1 MSRLLIL
8 GLDGFGYDF
17 AARLFASGRMPF
29 LANRAAAGAFGPAA
43 SPLPPV
49 STAAWT
55 TISTGAGIGRHGIV
69 DFRRRELAEYAFV
82 APGRLVNSGDVR
94 LPRLYDLASAA
105 GLRVFVLNLP
115 VTYPAAAVNGILVT
129 GLLTPPGGDRAC
141 WPPEFRKYLAEY
153 VFDLEDPIPSDLPG
167 LCRRLEELAAG
178 RLRVATEAFRRER
191 FDLGLVVFTGPDR
204 LFHRFYEEAY
214 AAPEPAS
221 PAAAYLAA
229 LDRACEGVYEAFG
242 ADAALLVCS
251 DHGFGPGPRRAFY
264 VNRLLKRAGFLTSAS
279 AGGPYALH
287 VVLEGFK
294 KLLGRGRPLPVD
306 WARTA
311 AYGLPLYMRWGGL
324 VVNASGEQRAGIV
337 SSAEITSLR
346 DDLAELLRGSAEAA
360 PAAIQWAKTREEL
373 YSGPAT
379 TDLPHVVF
387 EAGPEVVVSEA
398 KGPGPVV
405 GPYANPQK
413 RGEHTPQALALA
425 AGLGVVP
432 EALAGAALEDVAAT
446 AAKWLG
452 FGAPA
457 AEGKPW
463 I

>member
-1 MSRLLIL
+1 VSRLLIL

-29 LANRAAAGAFGPAA
+29 LADRAAAGAFGPAA

-55 TISTGAGIGRHGIV
+55 TISTGVGIGRHGIV
-69 DFRRRELAEYAFV
+69 DFRRRELADYAFV
-82 APGRLVNSGDVR
+82 APGRLVNSGDVQV
-94 LPRLYDLASAA
+94 PRLYDLASGA

-115 VTYPAAAVNGILVT
+115 VTYPAAAVNGVLVT
-129 GLLTPPGGDRAC
+129 GVLTPAGSDRAC
-141 WPPEFRKYLAEY
+141 WPPEFRKHLADY
-153 VFDLEDPIPSDLPG
+153 AFDLEDPLPSDLPG

-178 RLRVATEAFRRER
+178 RLRLAAEAFRRER
-191 FDLGLVVFTGPDR
+191 FDLGFVVFTGPDR
-204 LFHRFYEEAY
+204 LFHRFYEEVY
-214 AAPEPAS
+214 AAPEPPPA
-221 PAAAYLAA
+221 AAAYLAA

-264 VNRLLKRAGFLTSAS
+264 VNRLLKRAGFLTLAS

-294 KLLGRGRPLPVD
+294 KLIGRGRALPVD
-306 WARTA
+306 WQRTA
-311 AYGLPLYMRWGGL
+311 AYGLPLYMRWGGV

-337 SSAEITSLR
+337 PPAELASLR
-346 DDLAELLRGSAEAA
+346 DDLAGLLCDAEEAK
-360 PAAIQWAKTREEL
+360 PAAIQWAKNREAL

-379 TDLPHVVF
+379 AGLPHVIF

-405 GPYANPQK
+405 GPYANPHK

-425 AGLGVVP
+425 AARGVAP
-432 EALAGAALEDVAAT
+432 AALAGAALEDVAAT
-446 AAKWLG
+446 AAAWLG
-452 FGAPA
+452 YEA
-457 AEGKPW
+457 AALEGRSW

>member
-1 MSRLLIL
+1 VTRLLIV

-29 LANRAAAGAFGPAA
+29 LADRAAAGAFGPAVS
-43 SPLPPV
+43 SPPPV

-69 DFRRRELAEYAFV
+69 DFRRREIADYAFV

-94 LPRLYDLASAA
+94 VPRLYDLASRA

-115 VTYPAAAVNGILVT
+115 VTYPTAAVNGVLVT
-129 GLLTPPGGDRAC
+129 GILTPPGSDRAC
-141 WPPEFRKYLAEY
+141 WPPEFRKHLADY
-153 VFDLEDPIPSDLPG
+153 AFDLEDPIPSDLSG

-191 FDLGLVVFTGPDR
+191 FDLGFVVFTGPDR
-204 LFHRFYEEAY
+204 LFHRFYEEVY
-214 AAPEPAS
+214 AAPEPP
-221 PAAAYLAA
+221 PAADAYLAA
-229 LDRACEGVYEAFG
+229 LDRTCEDLYEAFG

-264 VNRLLKRAGFLTSAS
+264 VNRWLRRAGFLSLGS
-279 AGGPYALH
+279 GGGPYALH

-294 KLLGRGRPLPVD
+294 KLFGGGRPLPVD
-306 WARTA
+306 WRRTA

-324 VVNASGEQRAGIV
+324 VVNASTELRFGIV
-337 SSAEITSLR
+337 AAAEMDALR
-346 DDLAELLRGSAEAA
+346 DDLAGLLCGSADTA
-360 PAAIQWAKTREEL
+360 AAIQWAKRREEL

-379 TDLPHVVF
+379 AGLPHVIF

-405 GPYANPQK
+405 GPYADPHK
-413 RGEHTPQALALA
+413 RGEHTTQALILA
-425 AGLGVVP
+425 AGTGVAP
-432 EALAGAALEDVAAT
+432 AATEGAALEDVAAT
-446 AAKWLG
+446 AAAWLD
-452 FGAPA
+452 FDVPEV
-457 AEGKPW
+457 EGRSW
-463 I
+463 V